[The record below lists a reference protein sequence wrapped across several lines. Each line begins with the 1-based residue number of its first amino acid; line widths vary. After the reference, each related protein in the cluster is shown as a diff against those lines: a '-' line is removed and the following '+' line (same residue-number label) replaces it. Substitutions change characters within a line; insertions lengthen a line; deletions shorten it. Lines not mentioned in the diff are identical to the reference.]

1 MTDATKPN
9 VPEAVIDAVE
19 QYLLEN
25 ATTDAVTSD
34 EIEAHVDGLQSDHDT
49 NPPVREVV
57 QYLVLSGRLAVDGSG
72 NGYTVATTEDQ
83 RADAIQSLRDHIGTL
98 NRRVQGLKDARL
110 AHECDDDDDETPD
123 AGDCAK
129 CGGAIAGAAWVWY
142 SYDLC
147 QECYDNKPASSDK
160 FHEWIEQGA
169 AADA

>member
-1 MTDATKPN
+1 MTDAEKPN
-9 VPEAVIDAVE
+9 VPERAIDGVE
-19 QYLLEN
+19 SYLLEH
-25 ATTDAVTSD
+25 ATDATVTTG
-34 EIEAHVDGLQSDHDT
+34 EIADAVDLQSDHDT

-110 AHECDDDDDETPD
+110 AHECDGGEPEPLDE
-123 AGDCAK
+123 GDCAK
-129 CGGAIAGAAWVWY
+129 CGGTIAGDAWEWY

-147 QECYDNKPASSDK
+147 RECYDNKPASSDR

-169 AADA
+169 VADA